1 MKNKRQQELMRLI
14 KEQVITTQDELQEA
28 LQALGF
34 TVTQS
39 TVSRDIKELR
49 IIKSQDENGRT
60 RKTHP
65 KTSL

>member
-1 MKNKRQQELMRLI
+1 MKNRRQQELMRLI

-28 LQALGF
+28 LQSLGF

-49 IIKSQDENGRT
+49 I
-60 RKTHP
+60 
-65 KTSL
+65 